1 MSGLPH
7 WHSAPESLIAGYRKV
22 HNLRKLP
29 LSKSHQ
35 FETVSIVDHVF
46 NDKVLLISF
55 FLPGKK
61 RKPLKN
67 VTNILNLFGKK
78 SNDKN

>member
-1 MSGLPH
+1 MSGAPR
-7 WHSAPESLIAGYRKV
+7 WYSAPESLIAGYRKV

-35 FETVSIVDHVF
+35 FWTVSIVDHVF

-55 FLPGKK
+55 FPPGKK

-67 VTNILNLFGKK
+67 VTNILNLFEKK
-78 SNDKN
+78 NDKN